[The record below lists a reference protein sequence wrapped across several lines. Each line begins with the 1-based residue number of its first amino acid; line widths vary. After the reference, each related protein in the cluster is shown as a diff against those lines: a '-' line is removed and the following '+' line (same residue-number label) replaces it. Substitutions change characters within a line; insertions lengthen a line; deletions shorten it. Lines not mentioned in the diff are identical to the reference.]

1 MKQIKATEQTRLP
14 PQFTHPAADATGAKM
29 FKSRL
34 FKIGMTGDISSKIL
48 YTGDDRM
55 IAPWQTGDDLRKVP
69 VDASRLPNLKN
80 TAIVENL
87 RAIAMHILK
96 GCLA

>member
-14 PQFTHPAADATGAKM
+14 PPFTHPAADTAGAKM

-34 FKIGMTGDISSKIL
+34 FKIGMIGDMFSEISHS
-48 YTGDDRM
+48 GDKRV
-55 IAPWQTGDDLRKVP
+55 IVRWQARDDFRKNTT
-69 VDASRLPNLKN
+69 DSSSLLHLKN
-80 TAIVENL
+80 PAIVENSY
-87 RAIAMHILK
+87 AVAMHILK